1 MQFIYS
7 MEINSS
13 RVDAKKAARR
23 LQKCKADQVK
33 PVKVLL
39 S

>member
-1 MQFIYS
+1 MQLIYS

-13 RVDAKKAARR
+13 RVNAKKAARK
-23 LQKCKADQVK
+23 LQKCNADQVE

>member
-23 LQKCKADQVK
+23 LQKADQVE